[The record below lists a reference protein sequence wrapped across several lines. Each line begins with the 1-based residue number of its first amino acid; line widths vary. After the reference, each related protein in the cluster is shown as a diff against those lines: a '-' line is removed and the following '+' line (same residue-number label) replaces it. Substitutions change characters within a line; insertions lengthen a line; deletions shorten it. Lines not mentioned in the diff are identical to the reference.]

1 MERRVG
7 ASEDVL
13 LVVQGNLANS
23 YQLLGRLEESLC
35 MRRDVYSGFLKL
47 NGEEH
52 AHTLT
57 EANNYANSLIALR
70 RFEEA
75 RSLLRKTM
83 PVARRVLGES
93 NILALS
99 MRWLYSNSLY
109 KDTSATLDDLR
120 EAVETL
126 ESVAKSYNRVLG
138 QAHPDTPKVKH
149 ALASARDKL
158 ARALAPAPP
167 AAGSAEEKS

>member
-1 MERRVG
+1 M
-7 ASEDVL
+7 
-13 LVVQGNLANS
+13 
-23 YQLLGRLEESLC
+23 
-35 MRRDVYSGFLKL
+35 
-47 NGEEH
+47 
-52 AHTLT
+52 
-57 EANNYANSLIALR
+57 
-70 RFEEA
+70 
-75 RSLLRKTM
+75 RKTI

-93 NILALS
+93 DEDTLK
-99 MRWLYSNSLY
+99 MRLIYAQTLYG
-109 KDTSATLDDLR
+109 DEDATLGDLR